1 MPFDLQQIV
10 EAFAGRVGL
19 PTQLTDS
26 HLDSLAFGPHTD
38 EIDWLRRETLLQRRT
53 APEVRSYLEQFGVGT
68 ETGPFR
74 IPSDPQRGVMS
85 RVVVPV
91 RHRDLTYGYLWFL
104 DDRQQMTESQIADAV
119 EVAAEIGQILY
130 LSQRVRQADRDLV
143 RDLLADSLEV
153 RQRAVDQM
161 INRNLFPPRRRAA
174 VAVLLHPVGQAGP
187 AAAAAS
193 AGPDAADV
201 PVVLDTLLRTGR
213 GGGLPADVL
222 RYTEASHT
230 VLVIPVAGPAAHDTA
245 RAVAERARELYLE
258 SGDERV
264 KSVVVG
270 LGDPQPDLSYI
281 RESHRQAARA
291 ARVAQLVAGAD
302 PVAEWRHLGVFRTLT
317 SIPTDQLDS
326 AALDPR
332 VRAILDAD
340 DPSLVTTLEAYLD
353 CGCDVK
359 HTCGLLNVHRGT
371 VYYRLQKAESLSGLD
386 LGDGMDRLALHLGV
400 KIARLAGLLTT

>member
-1 MPFDLQQIV
+1 
-10 EAFAGRVGL
+10 
-19 PTQLTDS
+19 
-26 HLDSLAFGPHTD
+26 
-38 EIDWLRRETLLQRRT
+38 
-53 APEVRSYLEQFGVGT
+53 
-68 ETGPFR
+68 
-74 IPSDPQRGVMS
+74 
-85 RVVVPV
+85 
-91 RHRDLTYGYLWFL
+91 
-104 DDRQQMTESQIADAV
+104 
-119 EVAAEIGQILY
+119 
-130 LSQRVRQADRDLV
+130 
-143 RDLLADSLEV
+143 
-153 RQRAVDQM
+153 
-161 INRNLFPPRRRAA
+161 
-174 VAVLLHPVGQAGP
+174 
-187 AAAAAS
+187 
-193 AGPDAADV
+193 
-201 PVVLDTLLRTGR
+201 
-213 GGGLPADVL
+213 
-222 RYTEASHT
+222 
-230 VLVIPVAGPAAHDTA
+230 
-245 RAVAERARELYLE
+245 
-258 SGDERV
+258 
-264 KSVVVG
+264 VVVG